1 MAERALHV
9 FEMRKTILA
18 CAVLTAGCAN
28 FPIER
33 PDEFDGYW
41 LRNPYYTNN
50 LALTPRTQLAAYEWL
65 DGTNYQQPDGTW
77 VHTDWWHYGIEI
89 GFRQDVE
96 DPADRLSLAHSAI
109 EITCP
114 KTDLTG
120 LDAKVEVSEPRFIYI
135 VDIQCFGFA
144 GGN

>member
-1 MAERALHV
+1 MDERALHV
-9 FEMRKTILA
+9 FEMKKSILA
-18 CAVLTAGCAN
+18 CAALTAGCAN

-33 PDEFDGYW
+33 PDGFDGYW

-50 LALTPRTQLAAYEWL
+50 LALTPRTQLTAYSWIGPGGY
-65 DGTNYQQPDGTW
+65 DIATGTHFFGSFEYA
-77 VHTDWWHYGIEI
+77 IEI

-114 KTDLTG
+114 ETDLTG
-120 LDAKVEVSEPRFIYI
+120 LDAKVEVSEPRFMYI

-144 GGN
+144 GEN